1 MIRHLEHSAIDKAAW
16 DAMLLRCPDRVWY
29 VQSWVLD
36 LCCPAWEA
44 LVGDDGSIMPLI
56 WRRKFGIDYLYQPY
70 GVQYQGVFCP
80 ARTKGIDDAFLAA
93 VPKRFRYWDIHLN
106 AAMQVRADRGDRLF
120 TNSTQD
126 LLLDKEASG
135 LRAGYSKG
143 HLRNLRK
150 AGDDPPVVH
159 RDVTVREFDELF
171 DRTTG
176 RRFGNIPEGGMLLLE
191 RMLSGA
197 IERGQCMILGIREQG
212 GLRAAACFMEW
223 EGRSILLKSAN
234 DEVGI
239 ARQAMF
245 HLVDRY
251 ITEHAGSGLLLDFAG
266 SNTASV
272 VRFNEGFGARSSV
285 YLHLV
290 RNRLPAPFKWFK
302 R

>member
-1 MIRHLEHSAIDKAAW
+1 
-16 DAMLLRCPDRVWY
+16 
-29 VQSWVLD
+29 
-36 LCCPAWEA
+36 
-44 LVGDDGSIMPLI
+44 
-56 WRRKFGIDYLYQPY
+56 LYQPY
-70 GVQYQGVFCP
+70 GVQYQGVFSP
-80 ARTKGIDDAFLAA
+80 ARMRGTDEAFLAA

-106 AAMQVRADRGDRLF
+106 AAMQVRADRGDRLS
-120 TNSTQD
+120 TNTTQD
-126 LLLDKEASG
+126 LLLDKEASV

-143 HLRNLRK
+143 HVRNLRK

-159 RDVTVREFDELF
+159 PDVTVRAFVELF
-171 DRTTG
+171 ERTTG

-197 IERGQCMILGIREQG
+197 LERGQCSILGIREQG
-212 GLRAAACFMEW
+212 GLRAAACFMDW

-245 HLVDRY
+245 HLIDRY

-272 VRFNEGFGARSSV
+272 ARFNEGFGARSSV
-285 YLHLV
+285 YLHLI